1 MRARGELLLFL
12 GLPPDAGAKEI
23 ELVYLERRAEAEKRW
38 RQGDRRAR
46 FEVERLDG
54 VFGKL
59 TGLVADTEEG
69 GTPPPVVAKA
79 KEPVFLRP
87 AGSMR
92 EANGSLA
99 CGIAACLVV
108 LWAFYVYWHNV
119 RESSWDILNLLQ
131 SPWYF
136 LIFLL
141 VFGAEMLSRAT
152 LGDEARARYLVK
164 QGLKPA
170 ESIDE
175 KQISRARA
183 GRYLGRIVVV
193 LAVLLALFLMSSF
206 SHFLMHK
213 PR

>member
-1 MRARGELLLFL
+1 
-12 GLPPDAGAKEI
+12 
-23 ELVYLERRAEAEKRW
+23 
-38 RQGDRRAR
+38 
-46 FEVERLDG
+46 
-54 VFGKL
+54 
-59 TGLVADTEEG
+59 
-69 GTPPPVVAKA
+69 
-79 KEPVFLRP
+79 
-87 AGSMR
+87 
-92 EANGSLA
+92 
-99 CGIAACLVV
+99 
-108 LWAFYVYWHNV
+108 
-119 RESSWDILNLLQ
+119 
-131 SPWYF
+131 
-136 LIFLL
+136 
-141 VFGAEMLSRAT
+141 MLSRAT